1 MCACPSTDGRAF
13 FGEVAEWSI
22 AAVLKTVDPQGSGGS
37 NPSLSASARSRS
49 YRKSRDMSEKEEN
62 DLFYVCSPS
71 GHVGRKT
78 KNRRGD
84 VVAAMDD
91 ACLESYKAGRA
102 S

>member
-1 MCACPSTDGRAF
+1 
-13 FGEVAEWSI
+13 
-22 AAVLKTVDPQGSGGS
+22 
-37 NPSLSASARSRS
+37 
-49 YRKSRDMSEKEEN
+49 MSDEERN
-62 DLFYVCSPS
+62 SLFYVCSL
-71 GHVGRKT
+71 GEYAGRRT